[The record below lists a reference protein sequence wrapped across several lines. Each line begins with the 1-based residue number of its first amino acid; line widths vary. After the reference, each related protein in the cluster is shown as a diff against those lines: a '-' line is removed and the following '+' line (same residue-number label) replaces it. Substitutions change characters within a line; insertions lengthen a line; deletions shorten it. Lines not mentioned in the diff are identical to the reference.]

1 MMASILPM
9 HDVVLDIKFMKRR
22 QFTNLSLFLLGLTL
36 ANCGQ
41 RQDSPTSLTSS
52 GGDSVRIW
60 WSQGYYPEETEA
72 IQRLVQQWEND
83 SGLPVELTLYS
94 EGDILQEA
102 ERAISA
108 GNPPDVLYSHDAD
121 LTFIP
126 KLAWNNQLADVS
138 SVIEAAESLYSPAVL
153 NAVKYLNKTTGERS
167 YYSAPIT
174 QMTNHIHYW
183 QPLLS
188 SFGQGEEAIPEGW
201 DQFWAFWEQA
211 QAPIRN
217 QGRSKFYSMG
227 LPMSASAS
235 DTFFVFEQFLAAFD
249 VELVNSTGDLEVDK
263 AQVREGIAQALSAYT
278 RFYKQQYVPPE
289 ATKWGN
295 ADNNVTFLSRSTL
308 MTINPTLSI
317 PGSQRQ
323 DQSTYEQQLVTT
335 PWPNKPNG
343 DPMTSMVSIKQV
355 VIFESSKYKDEA
367 KKLLS
372 YLIEPDNLKLY
383 IQGSQGRFFPVMPQL
398 LEDPFWQDSNDPHIS
413 TASKQFYRTRP
424 FAQALNPAYSEVQS
438 QNIWGTVIAEMVTKD
453 LSAQAAT
460 DRAIAAI
467 KTIFQDWQ

>member
-1 MMASILPM
+1 MSSVGYQI
-9 HDVVLDIKFMKRR
+9 MKRR

-41 RQDSPTSLTSS
+41 RPDAETTITSS

-60 WSQGYYPEETEA
+60 WSQGFYPEETEA
-72 IQRLVQQWEND
+72 IRRLVQQWEED

-102 ERAISA
+102 ERAIAA
-108 GNPPDVLYSHDAD
+108 GNPPDILYSHDAD

-126 KLAWNNQLADVS
+126 QLAWKNQLADVS
-138 SVIEAAESLYSPAVL
+138 DVIEVAESLYTPTVL
-153 NAVKYLNKTTGERS
+153 NAVKYLNQTTGERS

-174 QMTNHIHYW
+174 QTTNHIHYW

-188 SFGQGEEAIPEGW
+188 SIGAGEEAIPKDW
-201 DQFWAFWEQA
+201 DRFWQFWESA
-211 QAPIRN
+211 QAPIRD
-217 QGRSKFYSMG
+217 QGQSDFYSMG

-249 VELVNSTGDLEVDK
+249 VEVINQAGDLQVDK
-263 AQVREGIAQALSAYT
+263 PQMREAIAKTLDAYT
-278 RFYKQQYVPPE
+278 QFYKQKYVPPE
-289 ATKWGN
+289 ATNWGN
-295 ADNNVTFLSRSTL
+295 ADNNVAFLSRSTL

-323 DQSTYEQQLVTT
+323 DKVTYDEQLLTT
-335 PWPNKPNG
+335 AWPNKPNG
-343 DPMTSMVSIKQV
+343 DPMISMVSIKQV

-367 KKLLS
+367 KKFLS
-372 YLIEPDNLKLY
+372 YLIEPENLKLY

-398 LEDPFWQDSNDPHIS
+398 LEDPFWQNSSDPHIS
-413 TASKQFYRTRP
+413 KASEQFYRIRP
-424 FAQALNPAYSEVQS
+424 FAQALNPAYSEVQN
-438 QNIWGTVIAEMVTKD
+438 QNIWGKVIAEMVSKD
-453 LSAQAAT
+453 LSAQEAT
-460 DRAIAAI
+460 DQAIAQI
-467 KTIFQDWQ
+467 KAIFQDWQ

>member
-1 MMASILPM
+1 
-9 HDVVLDIKFMKRR
+9 MKRR

-36 ANCGQ
+36 TNCGQ
-41 RQDSPTSLTSS
+41 RPDSQTTVTSS

-60 WSQGYYPEETEA
+60 WSQGFYPEETEA
-72 IQRLVQQWEND
+72 IRQLVQRWED
-83 SGLPVELTLYS
+83 ESGLPVELTLYS

-102 ERAISA
+102 ERAIAA
-108 GNPPDVLYSHDAD
+108 GNPPDILYSHDAD

-138 SVIEAAESLYSPAVL
+138 DVIEAAQSFYTPTVL
-153 NAVKYLNKTTGERS
+153 NAVKYLNETTGQRS

-174 QMTNHIHYW
+174 QTTNHIHYW

-188 SFGQGEEAIPEGW
+188 SIGVGEEEIPEDW
-201 DQFWAFWEQA
+201 DEFWQFWESA

-217 QGRSKFYSMG
+217 QGQGNFYSMG

-249 VELVNSTGDLEVDK
+249 VEIVSQAGDLQVDN
-263 AQVREGIAQALSAYT
+263 ASVRERITQALEAYT
-278 RFYKQQYVPPE
+278 RFYQQQYVPPE
-289 ATKWGN
+289 AIDWGN

-323 DQSTYEQQLVTT
+323 DKITYEEQLFTT
-335 PWPNKPNG
+335 LWPNKPNG
-343 DPMTSMVSIKQV
+343 DPMDSVVSIKQV
-355 VIFESSKYKDEA
+355 VIFESSRYKDEA
-367 KKLLS
+367 KQFLS

-398 LEDPFWQDSNDPHIS
+398 LEDPFWQDSTDPHIS
-413 TASKQFYRTRP
+413 TASQQFYRTRP
-424 FAQALNPAYSEVQS
+424 FAQALNPAYSEVQN
-438 QNIWGTVIAEMVTKD
+438 QNVWGKVITEMVTED
-453 LSAQAAT
+453 LSAQDAT

>member
-1 MMASILPM
+1 MSSVGYQI
-9 HDVVLDIKFMKRR
+9 MKRR

-41 RQDSPTSLTSS
+41 RPESQTTTSS
-52 GGDSVRIW
+52 GGESVRIW
-60 WSQGYYPEETEA
+60 WSQGFYPEETEA
-72 IQRLVQQWEND
+72 IRQLVQQWETE

-102 ERAISA
+102 ERAIAA

-138 SVIEAAESLYSPAVL
+138 DAIEAAQSFYTPTVL
-153 NAVKYLNKTTGERS
+153 NAVKYLNETTGQRS

-174 QMTNHIHYW
+174 QTTNHIHYW

-188 SFGQGEEAIPEGW
+188 SIGAGEEAIPKDW
-201 DQFWAFWEQA
+201 DAFWEFWESA
-211 QAPIRN
+211 QAPIKN
-217 QGRSKFYSMG
+217 QRQSNFYSMG

-249 VELVNSTGDLEVDK
+249 VEIVNQAGDLQVDS
-263 AQVREGIAQALSAYT
+263 AQVREGIIQALEAYT

-289 ATKWGN
+289 AINWGN

-323 DQSTYEQQLVTT
+323 DKTTYEEQLFTI

-343 DPMTSMVSIKQV
+343 DPMDSVVSIKQV

-367 KKLLS
+367 KQFLS

-398 LEDPFWQDSNDPHIS
+398 LEDPFWQDSTDPHIS
-413 TASKQFYRTRP
+413 TASQQFYRTRS
-424 FAQALNPAYSEVQS
+424 FAQALNPAYSQVQS
-438 QNIWGTVIAEMVTKD
+438 RNVWGKVIAEMVSED
-453 LSAQAAT
+453 LSPQDAT
-460 DRAIAAI
+460 NRAIAAI